1 MDADRMMHLFS
12 VEMRS
17 KKFVK
22 QVTLSNESR
31 NGVYFEGFLG
41 DIVEICFVNGR
52 MLEIRGINGI
62 FRIDISKE
70 KVRKILVK
78 ESD

>member
-1 MDADRMMHLFS
+1 MMHLFS

-41 DIVEICFVNGR
+41 DIVEICFVNGG
-52 MLEIRGINGI
+52 MLEIRGINGT

>member
-1 MDADRMMHLFS
+1 MMHLFS

-41 DIVEICFVNGR
+41 EKIELCFVNGG
-52 MLEIRGINGI
+52 MLEIRGVNGT

-70 KVRKILVK
+70 ELRKMMATEATIFGL
-78 ESD
+78 

>member
-1 MDADRMMHLFS
+1 MLHLFS
-12 VEMRS
+12 IEMKS

-31 NGVYFEGFLG
+31 DGVYFEGFLG
-41 DIVEICFVNGR
+41 DILEICFVNGG
-52 MLEIRGINGI
+52 MLEIRGVNGA
-62 FRIDISKE
+62 FRIDINKE
-70 KVRKILVK
+70 KVMEMLVK

>member
-1 MDADRMMHLFS
+1 MLHLFS
-12 VEMRS
+12 IEMKS

-31 NGVYFEGFLG
+31 DGVYFEGILG
-41 DIVEICFVNGR
+41 DILEICFVNGG
-52 MLEIRGINGI
+52 MLEIRGVNGT
-62 FRIDISKE
+62 FRIDINKE
-70 KVRKILVK
+70 KVMEMLVK

>member
-1 MDADRMMHLFS
+1 MLHLFS
-12 VEMRS
+12 IEMKS

-31 NGVYFEGFLG
+31 DGVYFEGFLG
-41 DIVEICFVNGR
+41 DILEICFVNGG
-52 MLEIRGINGI
+52 MLEIRGVNGT
-62 FRIDISKE
+62 FRIDINKE
-70 KVRKILVK
+70 KVMEMLVK

>member
-1 MDADRMMHLFS
+1 MDTDRIMHLFS
-12 VEMRS
+12 IEMKS

-31 NGVYFEGFLG
+31 DGVYFEGFLG
-41 DIVEICFVNGR
+41 DIVEICFVNGG
-52 MLEIRGINGI
+52 MLEIRGVNGT

-70 KVRKILVK
+70 KVRKMLVK

>member
-1 MDADRMMHLFS
+1 MLHLFS
-12 VEMRS
+12 IEMKS

-31 NGVYFEGFLG
+31 DGVYFEGFLG
-41 DIVEICFVNGR
+41 DILEICFVNGG
-52 MLEIRGINGI
+52 MLEIRGVNGT
-62 FRIDISKE
+62 FRIDINKQ
-70 KVRKILVK
+70 KVMEILVK

>member
-12 VEMRS
+12 VVMSS

-41 DIVEICFVNGR
+41 DIVEICYVNGG
-52 MLEIRGINGI
+52 MLEIRGINGT

>member
-1 MDADRMMHLFS
+1 MLHLFS
-12 VEMRS
+12 IEMKS

-31 NGVYFEGFLG
+31 DGVYFEGFLG
-41 DIVEICFVNGR
+41 DILEICFVNGG
-52 MLEIRGINGI
+52 MLEIRGVNGT
-62 FRIDISKE
+62 FRIDINKE
-70 KVRKILVK
+70 KVIEMLVK

>member
-1 MDADRMMHLFS
+1 MDTDRMLHLFS
-12 VEMRS
+12 IEMKS

-31 NGVYFEGFLG
+31 DGVYFEGFLG
-41 DIVEICFVNGR
+41 DILEICFVNGG
-52 MLEIRGINGI
+52 MLEIRGVNGT
-62 FRIDISKE
+62 FRIDINKE
-70 KVRKILVK
+70 KVMEMLVT

>member
-1 MDADRMMHLFS
+1 MLNLFS
-12 VEMRS
+12 IEMKS
-17 KKFVK
+17 NKFVK

-31 NGVYFEGFLG
+31 DGVYFEGFLG
-41 DIVEICFVNGR
+41 DILEICFVNGG
-52 MLEIRGINGI
+52 MLEIRGVNGT

-70 KVRKILVK
+70 KVMEMLVK

>member
-1 MDADRMMHLFS
+1 MMHLFS

-41 DIVEICFVNGR
+41 DIVEICFVNGG
-52 MLEIRGINGI
+52 MLEIRGLNGT